1 MSGLLTMM
9 KMNLKLLLRNKGYLA
24 FLIILP
30 IVSVLMLNIKTGS
43 GVDGGNDTYEI
54 HELSKQNESIFNVT
68 NTKLNVKVYDCND
81 SELSN
86 YIIEELAK
94 AGSYRIY
101 RYKGEAMNIQEARQ
115 ESLNTT
121 NHNVLGAV
129 IYIPNDFETQILSGN
144 KSNMIVFEA
153 TTDARIT
160 LLKSNLDSFVQSVS
174 RYAEITGY
182 NKASLKTLL
191 NTSVEN
197 EMSKEIVGIEVGNT
211 LQLTT
216 QQQDQK
222 SSIGYSLAFLTIGF
236 LFSGVFIAATVVE
249 ERQNKVYNRIV
260 LSKSSIINYG
270 LVKLGLIFIT
280 VMIQT
285 SILAIGIKLIVK
297 TDYGIPFS
305 SYIFL
310 VLGLGLIFNTF
321 SVVIGIITNNVLTS
335 NYIAFLVWCLSDLLA
350 GLYFPLDA
358 AAGWWGKIS
367 MMMPQRWVL
376 RASEMLMA
384 GKSGVYSM
392 YILVV
397 VSYLIV
403 ISSVGFMAIKM
414 RKKE

>member
-1 MSGLLTMM
+1 VSGLLTMM

-30 IVSVLMLNIKTGS
+30 LVSVAMLNIKTPS

-101 RYKGEAMNIQEARQ
+101 RYKGEAMNIEEARQ
-115 ESLNTT
+115 EALNTT

-129 IYIPNDFETQILSGN
+129 IYIPNNFETQILSGN

-249 ERQNKVYNRIV
+249 ERQNRVYNRIV

>member
-1 MSGLLTMM
+1 MSGLFTMM

-30 IVSVLMLNIKTGS
+30 IVSVLMLNIKG
-43 GVDGGNDTYEI
+43 GGGIDGGNDSYKI
-54 HELSKQNESIFNVT
+54 HELNKQNESIFMVT
-68 NTKLNVKVYDCND
+68 NTKLNVKVYDCNN

-86 YIIEELAK
+86 YVIEELAK

-101 RYKGEAMNIQEARQ
+101 RYIGEDMNIEEARQ
-115 ESLNTT
+115 EALNTS

-129 IYIPNDFETQILSGN
+129 IYIPSSFETEILNGN
-144 KSNMIVFEA
+144 PSNMVVFEA
-153 TTDARIT
+153 TSDARIK
-160 LLKSNLDSFVQSVS
+160 LLESNLDSFLQSVS
-174 RYAEITGY
+174 KYAAMTGY
-182 NKASLKTLL
+182 NKTALKTLL

-197 EMSKEIVGIEVGNT
+197 EMSKETVGIEVGNT

-249 ERQNKVYNRIV
+249 ERQNRVYNRIV

-270 LVKLGLIFIT
+270 LVKLGLILIT
-280 VMIQT
+280 VIIQT

-305 SYIFL
+305 SYIFF
-310 VLGLGLIFNTF
+310 VLGLGLIFNLF

-350 GLYFPLDA
+350 GLYFPLEA

-367 MMMPQRWVL
+367 LMMPQRWVL
-376 RASEMLMA
+376 KAAEMIMA

-403 ISSVGFMAIKM
+403 ISSVGYMGIKL

>member
-30 IVSVLMLNIKTGS
+30 VVSVLMLNIRTGS
-43 GVDGGNDTYEI
+43 GLESGTDSYEI

-86 YIIEELAK
+86 YVIEELAK
-94 AGSYRIY
+94 SGSYRIY
-101 RYKGEAMNIQEARQ
+101 RYKGEDMNIQEARQ
-115 ESLNTT
+115 EALNTS

-129 IYIPNDFETQILSGN
+129 IYIPNSFETQILNGN
-144 KSNMIVFEA
+144 GSNMVVFEA
-153 TTDARIT
+153 TSDARIT
-160 LLKSNLDSFVQSVS
+160 LLEKNLDSFLQSVS
-174 RYAEITGY
+174 EYASMTGY
-182 NKASLKTLL
+182 NKIALNILL

-216 QQQDQK
+216 QQEDQK
-222 SSIGYSLAFLTIGF
+222 TSIGYSLAFLTIGF
-236 LFSGVFIAATVVE
+236 LFSGVFIAATIVE
-249 ERQNKVYNRIV
+249 ERQNRVYNRIV

-270 LVKLGLIFIT
+270 LVKTCLIFIT

-285 SILAIGIKLIVK
+285 GILAIGIKLFVK

-305 SYIFL
+305 SYIFF
-310 VLGLGLIFNTF
+310 VFGLGLIFNTF
-321 SVVIGIITNNVLTS
+321 SVVVGIITNNVLTS

-367 MMMPQRWVL
+367 MMMPQRWVIK
-376 RASEMLMA
+376 AAEMLMA

-403 ISSVGFMAIKM
+403 ISSVGFMGINI

>member
-101 RYKGEAMNIQEARQ
+101 RYKGEAMNIDEARQ
-115 ESLNTT
+115 EALNTT

-129 IYIPNDFETQILSGN
+129 IYIPNNFETQILSGN
-144 KSNMIVFEA
+144 KGNMIVFEA

-174 RYAEITGY
+174 RYAAITGY

-197 EMSKEIVGIEVGNT
+197 EISKEIVGIEVGNT

-249 ERQNKVYNRIV
+249 ERQNRVYNRIV

>member
-129 IYIPNDFETQILSGN
+129 IYIPNNFETQILSGN

-160 LLKSNLDSFVQSVS
+160 LLKSNLDSFVQNVS
-174 RYAEITGY
+174 RYAAITGY

-197 EMSKEIVGIEVGNT
+197 EMGKEIVGIEVGNT

-249 ERQNKVYNRIV
+249 ERQNRVYNRIV

>member
-1 MSGLLTMM
+1 
-9 KMNLKLLLRNKGYLA
+9 
-24 FLIILP
+24 
-30 IVSVLMLNIKTGS
+30 MLNIKTGS

-101 RYKGEAMNIQEARQ
+101 RYKGEAMNIEEARQ
-115 ESLNTT
+115 EALNTT

-249 ERQNKVYNRIV
+249 ERQNRVYNRIV

>member
-86 YIIEELAK
+86 YVIEELAK

-101 RYKGEAMNIQEARQ
+101 RYKSEAMNIEEARQ
-115 ESLNTT
+115 EALSTT

-129 IYIPNDFETQILSGN
+129 IYIPNNFETQILSGN
-144 KSNMIVFEA
+144 GSDMIVFEA

-160 LLKSNLDSFVQSVS
+160 LLESNLDSFVQSVS
-174 RYAEITGY
+174 RYAAITGY

-191 NTSVEN
+191 KTSVKN

-211 LQLTT
+211 LQLTA

-249 ERQNKVYNRIV
+249 ERQNRVYNRIL

-280 VMIQT
+280 VIIQT
-285 SILAIGIKLIVK
+285 GILAAGIKLIVK

-305 SYIFL
+305 SYIFF

-376 RASEMLMA
+376 RAAEMLMA

-403 ISSVGFMAIKM
+403 ISSVGFMAIKI